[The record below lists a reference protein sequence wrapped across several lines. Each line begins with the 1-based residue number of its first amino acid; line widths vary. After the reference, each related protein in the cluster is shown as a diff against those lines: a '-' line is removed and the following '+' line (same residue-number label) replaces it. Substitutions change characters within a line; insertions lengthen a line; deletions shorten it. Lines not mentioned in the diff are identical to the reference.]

1 MSEIG
6 KKITSGSRFTKPILM
21 IGKKM
26 VRFKMFHEM
35 SIENRFKNF
44 GDSRS

>member
-6 KKITSGSRFTKPILM
+6 KKITSGSRFAKPILM
-21 IGKKM
+21 IGKK
-26 VRFKMFHEM
+26 VVKFKVFHKM
-35 SIENRFKNF
+35 SIENRFENF

>member
-6 KKITSGSRFTKPILM
+6 KKITSGSRFTKPILV

-26 VRFKMFHEM
+26 VRFKMFNEM
-35 SIENRFKNF
+35 SIENRFENF